1 MNMNFIITKIEN
13 VIYVD
18 KNALTYFSL
27 FSSFFLNYGL
37 NIWTMTPSTFTSGEA
52 RAVSMQLSG
61 ELVEAP
67 VTRIYYALPVISLK
81 NTTLISTGD
90 GTKTAPFR
98 VKVS

>member
-1 MNMNFIITKIEN
+1 
-13 VIYVD
+13 
-18 KNALTYFSL
+18 
-27 FSSFFLNYGL
+27 
-37 NIWTMTPSTFTSGEA
+37 
-52 RAVSMQLSG
+52 MQLSG